1 MKRSLIT
8 FITILSIACCSM
20 NVTAQAS
27 TVTEAGEDNLEQAE
41 QSIYYFFNVFE
52 NVDFKYNVTDSMRII
67 TQLASNKNR
76 TVYSLEKNRPSLAR
90 DDRSFLNTV
99 EYMLLTVK

>member
-27 TVTEAGEDNLEQAE
+27 TVTEADEDNLEQAE

-52 NVDFKYNVTDSMRII
+52 RGCGRFSGPII
-67 TQLASNKNR
+67 
-76 TVYSLEKNRPSLAR
+76 
-90 DDRSFLNTV
+90 RSIQAVSGTG
-99 EYMLLTVK
+99 